1 MRKFTTAFAL
11 ILATAATAVFAFDAS
26 DMHQGRTMTEASLKN
41 AFEWLR
47 VDADPM
53 SLTLIQISKI
63 EGVLSGTD
71 ESDADKKQAI
81 QQIVREE

>member
-1 MRKFTTAFAL
+1 MRKFTTALAL
-11 ILATAATAVFAFDAS
+11 ILTTAATSAFAFDAS

-41 AFEWLR
+41 AFAWLR

-63 EGVLSGTD
+63 EGVLSGND

-81 QQIVREE
+81 QQIVRQE